1 MRDSHPI
8 FQEGQIVKI
17 SIKGLSYTSEGF
29 ATVSHDAA
37 RKRMRV
43 YQFIDL
49 VTYPSCKD
57 FHGET
62 STVEEGQLAVVMG
75 YVGRPNQVKRDP
87 VWFKYDV
94 YDVLING
101 NVRQMFRQN
110 LIPVLTG
117 SSA

>member
-1 MRDSHPI
+1 MRDPNPI
-8 FQEGQIVKI
+8 LKQGQIVKI
-17 SIKGLSYTSEGF
+17 SLNGLSYSSEGF
-29 ATVSHDAA
+29 LTLSHDIL
-37 RKRMRV
+37 KKKMRV

-49 VTYPSCKD
+49 VTYPSCND

-62 STVEEGQLAVVMG
+62 SAVEQGQLAVVMD
-75 YVGRPNQVKRDP
+75 YVGRPCQVKRDP

-94 YDVLING
+94 YEVLING

-117 SSA
+117 SNT